1 MAFWVQAP
9 WRGRGQKNSSEGVGT
24 VEVTD
29 QCGLA
34 ADREDMNLKRKRD
47 LLAEE
52 LARPTGTALP
62 GLTSILKLPVEAI

>member
-1 MAFWVQAP
+1 
-9 WRGRGQKNSSEGVGT
+9 VGT

>member
-1 MAFWVQAP
+1 M
-9 WRGRGQKNSSEGVGT
+9 G
-24 VEVTD
+24 VTD

-34 ADREDMNLKRKRD
+34 ADREDMNLKKRD

-62 GLTSILKLPVEAI
+62 GLTSILKLPLEVI